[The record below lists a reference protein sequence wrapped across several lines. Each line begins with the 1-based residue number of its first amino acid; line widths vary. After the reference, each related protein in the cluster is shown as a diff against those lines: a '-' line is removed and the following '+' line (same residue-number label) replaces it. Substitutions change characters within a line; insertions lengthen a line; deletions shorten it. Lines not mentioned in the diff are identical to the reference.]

1 MADELAAAKE
11 RLERIE
17 SRLLEMEDAL
27 DRLQQLCRVGSLA
40 ADGMHGLSED
50 PAATALAIYF
60 DVLAE
65 KVEQIC
71 SLSPRHP
78 TSRSSDAAQA

>member
-1 MADELAAAKE
+1 MMGLTLADDLAAAKH

-27 DRLQQLCRVGSLA
+27 DRLKQLCRVGSLA
-40 ADGMHGLSED
+40 ADGMHGLSEN
-50 PAATALAIYF
+50 PTATALACYF

-65 KVEQIC
+65 KVEQVRD
-71 SLSPRHP
+71 LSPRHL
-78 TSRSSDAAQA
+78 S